1 MTTTVDKL
9 KNLVDSLDFP
19 EKDDILVLV
28 ETLNKESVQRAEK
41 IKMVHEIIENIRL
54 DLKYIKFDLESTRDE
69 RDQLLKE
76 LGRS

>member
-1 MTTTVDKL
+1 MTTTVK
-9 KNLVDSLDFP
+9 KIKSLVDSLDFP
-19 EKDDILVLV
+19 EKDDMLVLV
-28 ETLNKESVQRAEK
+28 ETLNKESQQRAEK
-41 IKMVHEIIENIRL
+41 IKMVQQIISDIRL